1 MGCKITHIGRGKYM
15 VGNVLIEY
23 ANNMR
28 YDISDGKYHPG
39 WMVHLK
45 DGGGPVY
52 TIDKDHAIQIAKLY
66 Q

>member
-1 MGCKITHIGRGKYM
+1 MEYKITHIGRGKYM

-45 DGGGPVY
+45 DGGAPVY